1 MNDLARNFVAN
12 PKTVAS
18 AKTVANPKAEGI
30 NENLMKDSLIT
41 DSPDIHSSKMGRILL
56 YTGKITQ
63 DELKAIMQTQ
73 QTRGLRFGDAAI
85 ALGLVTP
92 DDIRAVLAT
101 QFAYPV
107 TPSIDSRL
115 DKRLT
120 TAFQPDSRHA
130 EALRSLRSELLLR
143 YFGGTRSADTST
155 GNTTIA
161 STNAAQNTSPNHL
174 STSPSTSP
182 LSLALVSAEDAVG
195 TALMAANLAIAF
207 AQLGIRTLLIDAN
220 LRQPQVHKLFGV
232 SKRQPGLSDLLAGR
246 ANPQPEQ
253 ISELGSLWVLTAGT
267 QAPNPQELLAHQQYR
282 GRIHSVMEGFGV
294 TLISTAPMNLTR
306 DAQLVAATS
315 GAALLVAREHQSR
328 FKEVARMNR
337 GLQELGVRV
346 LGVALRQ

>member
-12 PKTVAS
+12 PKTA
-18 AKTVANPKAEGI
+18 ANPKAEGI
-30 NENLMKDSLIT
+30 KENLIT
-41 DSPDIHSSKMGRILL
+41 DSPDLHSSKMGRILL
-56 YTGKITQ
+56 YSGKITQ

-101 QFAYPV
+101 QFAYPA
-107 TPSIDSRL
+107 TPGIDSRL

-143 YFGGTRSADTST
+143 YFDGSHVGATMGSTST
-155 GNTTIA
+155 T
-161 STNAAQNTSPNHL
+161 QNTSPNL
-174 STSPSTSP
+174 MSASP

-220 LRQPQVHKLFGV
+220 LRQSQVHKLFGV
-232 SKRQPGLSDLLAGR
+232 SKRQLGLSDLVAGR
-246 ANPQPEQ
+246 ASPQPEQ

-282 GRIHSVMEGFGV
+282 GRIQSAMEGFAV

-315 GAALLVAREHQSR
+315 GAALLVVREHQSR
-328 FKEVARMNR
+328 FKDVARMNR

-346 LGVALRQ
+346 LGVALRQS

>member
-1 MNDLARNFVAN
+1 MNDLSRSVFNTAN
-12 PKTVAS
+12 STKE
-18 AKTVANPKAEGI
+18 NP
-30 NENLMKDSLIT
+30 MSDSL
-41 DSPDIHSSKMGRILL
+41 DINSSKMGRLLL
-56 YTGKITQ
+56 YSGKITQ
-63 DELKAIMQTQ
+63 DELKAIIQTQ
-73 QTRGLRFGDAAI
+73 QERGLRFGDAAI

-92 DDIRAVLAT
+92 EDISAVLAT
-101 QFAYPV
+101 QFAYTA
-107 TPSIDSRL
+107 TPGSESRL

-120 TAFQPDSRHA
+120 TAFQPDSLQA

-143 YFGGTRSADTST
+143 YFGGNNTPPSAT
-155 GNTTIA
+155 
-161 STNAAQNTSPNHL
+161 
-174 STSPSTSP
+174 P
-182 LSLALVSAEDAVG
+182 LSLALLSAEDAGG

-220 LRQPQVHKLFGV
+220 LRKPQVHELFGL
-232 SKRQPGLSDLLAGR
+232 SERQPGLSDLLAGR

-253 ISELGSLWVLTAGT
+253 ISELGSLWVLSAGT
-267 QAPNPQELLAHQQYR
+267 QAPNPQELLAHQHYR
-282 GRIHSVMEGFGV
+282 VNIQGLMEGFAV

-328 FKEVARMNR
+328 FNDVARMCR